1 MILGIFDL
9 RNLFD
14 VILFNL
20 PALSEHSD
28 EKLMAENT
36 NQFILLSK
44 SGEILQNDFNS
55 IVNFF
60 KNSTTNKLSAIGTK
74 GNCGSNMCK
83 TGNIKIWK
91 TN

>member
-1 MILGIFDL
+1 
-9 RNLFD
+9 
-14 VILFNL
+14 
-20 PALSEHSD
+20 
-28 EKLMAENT
+28 MAKNT

-55 IVNFF
+55 IANFF

-83 TGNIKIWK
+83 TGNI
-91 TN
+91 